1 MKKLIVLGLLLALMS
16 CERGGTTLS
25 LNGNESALPPELKGL
40 RVYSVNTGLAG
51 IGQVKVAILNGQI
64 NSTTY
69 AVGKTTETVIHI
81 NQPNVASRTIEC
93 KEIISETDD
102 IIVIRKR

>member
-16 CERGGTTLS
+16 CERGSTTMS
-25 LNGNESALPPELKGL
+25 LTGSESALPPELKGL
-40 RVYSVNTGLAG
+40 KVYTVSTG
-51 IGQVKVAILNGQI
+51 ISYVKVAVLNNQI

-69 AVGKTTETVIHI
+69 TEGKTTHTTIII
-81 NQPNVASRTIEC
+81 NPNNGTPRTIEC

-102 IIVIRKR
+102 IIVVRKK